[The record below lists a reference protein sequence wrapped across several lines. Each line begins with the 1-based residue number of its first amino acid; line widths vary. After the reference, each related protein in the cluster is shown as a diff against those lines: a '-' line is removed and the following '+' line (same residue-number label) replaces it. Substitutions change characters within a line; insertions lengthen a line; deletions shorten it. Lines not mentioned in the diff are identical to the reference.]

1 MRRYSTLTIIMLVMG
16 FLCGGAHAQMPA
28 GYVQMVRFD
37 DAFPVI
43 IDEWKAHQG
52 DAAGA
57 DAADFDD
64 SVWKPA
70 ELGYTW
76 QGMHAVTWFR
86 KALTLPALAQ
96 GRPVYVE
103 AMVNDGGELYADGR
117 LLGRF
122 GGQGRFLLTD
132 SADASHVY
140 KLALKGI
147 NGDGNAV
154 FTFAGYQI
162 SSGSAAENVRTRID
176 QLRALG
182 RINEFQVSG
191 WKFSGKDSKKFRA
204 PDYDDSDWT
213 PVSLSHKSGSAKPSA
228 WYRVAITV
236 PETMNGF
243 PVAGQKLRINLRFKE
258 TAEVYVNGRKAPGAF
273 SRDADVTLTDA
284 AAPGDKFVVAVK
296 VSEFTNDVR
305 MESAALRLPDLDAPQ
320 AALDRLATELESVA
334 LLFEQHPA
342 PAAAWVGNVNEVL
355 DNVQALLARPER
367 DAAAITE
374 GIAAIEE
381 KMKPT
386 AALIERFP
394 LFIKGPYLQ
403 NVTQESIV
411 VMWQTAAPASACVL
425 YGKAGY
431 EQKVCRPSLETVHE
445 ITLPGLETET
455 QYHYTAVTG
464 ELASPDAVFRTAPR
478 RDTPFKFDVWGD
490 SRTDYRT
497 HQSVVRAMMKNPPDI
512 ALNVGDVVTHG
523 ANYGEWGR
531 EHFLPIRSMGFTVP
545 TYISIGNHEYGG
557 FGNGNPVTW
566 FEQFVSQ
573 PGNEYYFAITYGN
586 SRFIILNPQEEHG
599 PYNVAPGTA
608 QYDWLIKEF
617 ESGEYK
623 NATFHFVFLHEPPY
637 SEGWSGGY
645 YDGESSLRIN
655 LVPLLEKYGVD
666 MLFAGHTHDYERG
679 RQNGTYYIITG
690 GGGSSLDDTIYYDW
704 PHIELVRFIY
714 HFSEIKINGTRL
726 EFKAIDRNGKVFDEF
741 VKEK

>member
-1 MRRYSTLTIIMLVMG
+1 MRRYSVLTLIAIGMIVFHGIAFSQIQTGYI
-16 FLCGGAHAQMPA
+16 QMN
-28 GYVQMVRFD
+28 RFE

-43 IDEWKAHQG
+43 IDEWKAHEG
-52 DAAGA
+52 DVTGA
-57 DAADFDD
+57 EAVNFND
-64 SVWKPA
+64 SDWKPA
-70 ELGYTW
+70 ELGCNW
-76 QGMHAVTWFR
+76 QGMHAVAWFR
-86 KALTLPALAQ
+86 KSLTLPASAQ

-103 AMVNDGGELYADGR
+103 AIVNDGGELFADGKS
-117 LLGRF
+117 LGRF
-122 GGQGRFLLTD
+122 NGQGRFLLAE
-132 SADASHVY
+132 SADAAHTY

-162 SSGSAAENVRTRID
+162 SSGSAAENVRTRLD

-182 RINEFQVSG
+182 RINELPVSG
-191 WKFSGKDSKKFRA
+191 WKFSDKDSKKYRA
-204 PDYDDSDWT
+204 PDYDDSEWA
-213 PVSLSHKSGSAKPSA
+213 PVSLSHKSGSAKPAA
-228 WYRVAITV
+228 WYRATITV
-236 PETMNGF
+236 PETVNG
-243 PVAGQKLRINLRFKE
+243 VSTTGKKLRINLRFKNSG
-258 TAEVYVNGRKAPGAF
+258 EVYVNGRKASGAF
-273 SRDADVTLTDA
+273 SGSADVALTDA
-284 AAPGDKFVVAVK
+284 AAPGDAFVVAVR

-305 MESAALRLPDLDAPQ
+305 MERAMLTLPDLDAPQ
-320 AALDRLATELESVA
+320 AALDRLATELESIA

-342 PAAAWVGNVNEVL
+342 PEAAWVDNVNEVL
-355 DNVQALLARPER
+355 DSVQSLLASQSKNAG
-367 DAAAITE
+367 DVTS
-374 GIAAIEE
+374 GIAAVEE

-386 AALIERFP
+386 SALIERFP

-403 NVTQESIV
+403 NVTQDSIV

-425 YGKAGY
+425 YGKTSY
-431 EQKVCRPSLETVHE
+431 EHQVCRSSLETVHE

-455 QYHYTAVTG
+455 QYHYTAVSG
-464 ELASPDAVFRTAPR
+464 ELAAPDAVFRTAPH
-478 RDTPFKFDVWGD
+478 RDTPFVFDVWGD

-523 ANYGEWGR
+523 ANYDEWGR

-545 TYISIGNHEYGG
+545 TYIAIGNHEYGG
-557 FGNGNPVTW
+557 FGHGNPVTW

-586 SRFIILNPQEEHG
+586 SRFIILNPQEEPG
-599 PYNVAPGTA
+599 PYNVGPGTV

-617 ESGEYK
+617 ESEEYK
-623 NATFHFVFLHEPPY
+623 NAAFRFVLLHEPPY

-645 YDGESSLRIN
+645 YDGESALRAN

-666 MLFAGHTHDYERG
+666 ILFAGHTHDYERG

-714 HFSEIKINGTRL
+714 HFCEIKINGSRL

-741 VKEK
+741 VIEK